1 MPKRMTRNL
10 QTICASLLLLGLLA
24 WLMGFF
30 MPAFIPGKS
39 ANDLYALQ
47 PEYSSGNAAE
57 ARKAYY
63 ATEEAWRTSRNSWL
77 DFGSGVAISSL
88 TILLFLRAN
97 RVQTWTRFRRIKTVG
112 ESAFVIWLNAGWAL
126 LFAALY
132 WYYHYRSLRGDF
144 RPMADTTAIPLM
156 YGQIALFGGWLASNA
171 VFLLALWPARL
182 PALLFEKP
190 EYNSW
195 PTVLIDA
202 VLFLPLMFTAL
213 YTIFTVIDG
222 DHLTIP
228 AALLFFY
235 LMLVLRAGY
244 MRAFNER

>member
-1 MPKRMTRNL
+1 MTRNL
-10 QTICASLLLLGLLA
+10 QVVFLILILLGLLA
-24 WLMGFF
+24 WLIGSS

-39 ANDLYALQ
+39 ANNLYALQ

-77 DFGSGVAISSL
+77 DVGSGVAISSL

-97 RVQTWTRFRRIKTVG
+97 RVQTWARFRRLKTVG
-112 ESAFVIWLNAGWAL
+112 KSAFVIWLNAGWAL
-126 LFAALY
+126 LFASLY
-132 WYYHYRSLRGDF
+132 WYYYYRSLRGDF

-171 VFLLALWPARL
+171 LFLLAVWPAQL

-190 EYNSW
+190 KYSSW
-195 PTVLIDA
+195 PAMLVDA
-202 VLFLPLMFTAL
+202 VVFLPLMFTGL
-213 YTIFTVIDG
+213 YTVAIIIDG
-222 DHLTIP
+222 DHLTVP
-228 AALLFFY
+228 VALLFFY
-235 LMLVLRAGY
+235 LLIVLRAGY
-244 MRAFNER
+244 MRAINER